1 MANKI
6 AQVRF
11 SDLNSASTRPG
22 RQGGQGVDRTRAHAK
37 QKPRSDGAFARGRD
51 RELGSR
57 PRALSM
63 HSVLKAK
70 EKKCRRWR
78 CSAKYRDELVQHSA
92 DEVPAG
98 EANTYEPVTH
108 ATHEWFAKDAWIC
121 DSELSNEPHGSGKKL
136 H

>member
-1 MANKI
+1 
-6 AQVRF
+6 
-11 SDLNSASTRPG
+11 
-22 RQGGQGVDRTRAHAK
+22 
-37 QKPRSDGAFARGRD
+37 
-51 RELGSR
+51 
-57 PRALSM
+57 M

-98 EANTYEPVTH
+98 KANAYEPVTH